1 MARRVQPSNV
11 KQRRLK
17 MLLGG
22 WPFVG
27 STWKNQCRSFQL
39 IMESITEGRW
49 DGMDGKL
56 EEVYRREGVRRQR
69 PRLET
74 EIDSGIN
81 GLNKDVQKLLWK
93 SIMKPLKA
101 DLVLKSLGIMGPG
114 KSKGKNVDEEEVE

>member
-1 MARRVQPSNV
+1 MVTIRGPVPIFR
-11 KQRRLK
+11 
-17 MLLGG
+17 LLGG

-56 EEVYRREGVRRQR
+56 EDVGNG
-69 PRLET
+69 T
-74 EIDSGIN
+74 KIDSGIN